1 MAFES
6 LHDMFYFKVELDYV
20 YNVTLVQNRTFEQ
33 VSADIQ
39 AEIDARMRPF
49 RSVVSVSGLVS
60 MILLFQ
66 VFLKFVCTYTIVQ
79 LSVHMHF

>member
-20 YNVTLVQNRTFEQ
+20 YNVTLVQNRTFEE
-33 VSADIQ
+33 VSRDIQ
-39 AEIDARMRPF
+39 SEIDTRMQPF
-49 RSVVSVSGLVS
+49 RSVISVSGLIS

-66 VFLKFVCTYTIVQ
+66 VFLKYTNINSVQ
-79 LSVHMHF
+79 MHF